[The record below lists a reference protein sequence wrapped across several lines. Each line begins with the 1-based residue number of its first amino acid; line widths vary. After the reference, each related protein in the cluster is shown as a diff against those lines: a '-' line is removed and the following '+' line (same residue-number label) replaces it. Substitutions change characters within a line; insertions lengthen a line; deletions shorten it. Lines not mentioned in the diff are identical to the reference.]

1 VSFSSPPFSLTL
13 QFVETGRPFRAG
25 SSAKTIT
32 LLSGDLGIR
41 SPTTTSGVPTIR
53 DSHTTAVKAGTPGG
67 NAPLTIFVIDR
78 LNSSFD
84 DFAYI
89 RDQLR
94 RYLKAQPKRLN

>member
-1 VSFSSPPFSLTL
+1 LLKPVGRSGRDLLLRPLLFFLVIWVS
-13 QFVETGRPFRAG
+13 VHR
-25 SSAKTIT
+25 
-32 LLSGDLGIR
+32 LGVAQTS